1 MYVNKILEKKTGRI
15 LLCYAVSER
24 VNGKSTTRNV
34 ERIGYVDELEREY
47 PDPVAHFREEA
58 RRITKERREAER
70 KVTVTIACDQL
81 MPFDEYGRYDTLKS
95 LGSVFLM
102 RLMHSLG
109 LEALFRKLGQRHGF
123 RFSLF
128 EVMKLLV
135 YQRVLDPD
143 SKRGDYEA
151 RGRYFEKMGFGLNDV
166 YRALGYMCQEKAEV
180 VRHLDRRVRQDWGRR
195 PGLMYYDVTNYY
207 FEIENP
213 DGFRMKGCSKEHR
226 PLPIVQMGLFMD
238 DKGLPVSYRLYE
250 GNTNDCST
258 LIPSMRDVREDL
270 GLEHIIIVADK
281 GMYAGDN
288 IARIILDHNGYVISQ
303 SVRRAPEAV
312 RKVVYDD
319 EGYVCMDC
327 HGKVLGEGADKA
339 EVCFKYKSW
348 DTVGEIAVT
357 DARGVKRKAS
367 VGRKRIIFWSRKYA
381 ERSKLDRA
389 EALEKAV
396 EKVGSRSKDKIDNR
410 HGANKYLRTR
420 VTDAG
425 GNEVDGYGARI
436 EFDAERLDE
445 DEMADGYYIIET
457 NVRGLRD
464 SGDEGHAGRLAGRE
478 SLWLEDEGMLL
489 LNRSVSDM
497 DIIDMYRGLWRIEES
512 FRITKSEFDA
522 RPIYLSRRD
531 RIEGHFLI
539 CFISLLLVRL
549 MQGELEKI
557 GKPHGYASIV
567 ESLRKCCVSDMDGTN
582 YLLVYYDQVIAD
594 LKDALGISG
603 IQRVISKGEMRSICA
618 SAKACK

>member
-1 MYVNKILEKKTGRI
+1 MYVNKVLEKKTGRV

-34 ERIGYVDELEREY
+34 GRIGYVDELELEY

-58 RRITKERREAER
+58 KRLTKERQGAER
-70 KVTVTIACDQL
+70 KVSITVAADQL

-102 RLMHSLG
+102 RLMHALG
-109 LEALFRKLGQRHGF
+109 LEALFRKLGQR
-123 RFSLF
+123 RRLSYSLF

-143 SKRGDYEA
+143 SKRGDHEA
-151 RGRYFEKMGFGLNDV
+151 RGRYFERMGFGLNDV
-166 YRALGYMCQEKAEV
+166 YRALGHMCQDKGEILW
-180 VRHLDRRVRQDWGRR
+180 HLDRRMREMGRK

-207 FEIENP
+207 FEIENG

-238 DKGLPVSYRLYE
+238 DRGLPVSYRLYE
-250 GNTNDCST
+250 GNANDCST

-270 GLEHIIIVADK
+270 GLKHIIIVADK

-303 SVRRAPEAV
+303 SA
-312 RKVVYDD
+312 RKVSQAAKAVIYDG
-319 EGYVCMDC
+319 EGYTRLDR
-327 HGKVLGEGADKA
+327 HGNVLGRDADEA
-339 EVCFKYKSW
+339 DVSFMYKSW
-348 DTVGEIAVT
+348 DTVEEVSVT
-357 DARGVKRKAS
+357 GPQGVRKRVP
-367 VGRKRIIFWSRKYA
+367 VGRRRIIFWSRKYA
-381 ERSKLDRA
+381 DRAKLDRA

-396 EKVGSRSKDKIDNR
+396 EKVGSRSRDKIDNR

-420 VTDAG
+420 VTD
-425 GNEVDGYGARI
+425 EDGRDLRCYGARI
-436 EFDAERLDE
+436 EFDAGRLEE

-464 SGDEGHAGRLAGRE
+464 QGDERHAARLGDNG

-489 LNRSVSDM
+489 LNRTVTDM
-497 DIIDMYRGLWRIEES
+497 DIIDMYRGLWKIEES
-512 FRITKSEFDA
+512 FKITKSELDA

-549 MQGELEKI
+549 MQAELERI
-557 GKPHGYASIV
+557 GKPHGYSSIV
-567 ESLRKCCVSDMDGTN
+567 ESLRRCCVSDVDGTN

-594 LKDALGISG
+594 LKEAIGISG

-618 SAKACK
+618 SAKRKE